1 VRTEQELREL
11 LRQKAQEVPDDATIP
26 PRVVLRARIQR
37 VVTAAVASIVVV
49 TASFGAVAAFRAGFG
64 EPDVQPISSPPPSFE
79 TDAQGFAAV
88 HSQVLAG
95 GTYTLWVRRDGDAL
109 CVRHTYPGDQ
119 FLEKHCGAIPQTPED
134 MFVVTAVAGDRRLVA
149 VEAPRELQRAT
160 VELTGGGRADLRDVV
175 LPPRIGPDVR
185 VVVTTAARDAV
196 GCVTARFPG
205 GVVERRP
212 LRGDRPAP
220 GEC

>member
-95 GTYTLWVRRDGDAL
+95 GTYTLWAGREGDEL
-109 CVRHTYPGDQ
+109 CMRHTYPGDQ
-119 FLEKHCGAIPQTPED
+119 FVDKDCGPIPRTPD
-134 MFVVTAVAGDRRLVA
+134 DTYVTSVAAANRRVVV
-149 VEAPRELQRAT
+149 VEAPSDLQRAT
-160 VELTGGGRADLRDVV
+160 VELQGGGRVHLTDVE
-175 LPPRIGPDVR
+175 LPATVGADVR
-185 VVVTTAARDAV
+185 FVMTIVARDAV
-196 GCVTARFPG
+196 GCVVARFPG
-205 GVVERRP
+205 GIVARESI
-212 LRGDRPAP
+212 RGDRPPP
-220 GEC
+220 GGC